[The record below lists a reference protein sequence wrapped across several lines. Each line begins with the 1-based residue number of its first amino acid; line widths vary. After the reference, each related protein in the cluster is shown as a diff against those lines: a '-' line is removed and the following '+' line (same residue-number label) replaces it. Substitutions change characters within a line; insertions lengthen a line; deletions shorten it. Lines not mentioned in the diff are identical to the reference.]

1 MSKAYLLAF
10 LMSLLLP
17 SLVFADTVEFNI
29 TGKIL
34 PRTCSASLPN
44 GGVINMRHTDISQF
58 PTTNV
63 GKDVYGWR
71 RGSIRIHCPAAHLIY
86 VTAKDVNATSV
97 TPSRY
102 LVNAASNN
110 AAQGVGIAIAI
121 MAAGDGRNAISLPTN
136 KTVFIKGSKGQ
147 DYGTMVDTDW
157 DLAAFYHQIDE
168 HVTPG
173 NVQSRV
179 ILTFDYR

>member
-71 RGSIRIHCPAAHLIY
+71 RGSIRIHCPAAHNIY
-86 VTAKDVNATSV
+86 VTAKDANVASV

-102 LVNAASNN
+102 LVNVASNN

-121 MAAGDGRNAISLPTN
+121 MPAGMTDAISLPTH
-136 KTVFIKGSKGQ
+136 KTVFIKGGEGK
-147 DYGTMVDTDW
+147 DYGTMVDTNW

-173 NVQSRV
+173 NVQSQV